1 MCAMIAVEVHAR
13 RTSGSGKTEQEGH
26 GGGHRVRFG
35 DSAKYS
41 TRSKRRDNPN
51 AVKVQ
56 GQGAHERLAFSLR
69 PVKRGRPPRL
79 DTTTPIPIRSE
90 ESEQPRGAIFL
101 ALPLRAS
108 SHSFLGWTGARARA
122 GLGARQYRLTLHS
135 GRAWG
140 GWEAG
145 GSCRRTF
152 QVGEQVG
159 TDVRA
164 QVSGAAAGKVYR
176 AGRFG
181 RQYAVRP
188 LEASA

>member
-1 MCAMIAVEVHAR
+1 MTGCAKIVVEVHAR

-41 TRSKRRDNPN
+41 TRSRRRDNPN

-56 GQGAHERLAFSLR
+56 GQAAHERLSFSLR

-101 ALPLRAS
+101 VLPLRAS

-122 GLGARQYRLTLHS
+122 GLGADSNRLTLHS

-140 GWEAG
+140 EWEAG
-145 GSCRRTF
+145 GSCIWRLH
-152 QVGEQVG
+152 EE
-159 TDVRA
+159 A
-164 QVSGAAAGKVYR
+164 EGAARGGPAAQAGAPAAASVVE
-176 AGRFG
+176 A
-181 RQYAVRP
+181 RQHR
-188 LEASA
+188 LEQGVHA

>member
-1 MCAMIAVEVHAR
+1 MASILVVEAHVR

-41 TRSKRRDNPN
+41 TRSKRRDNPK

-56 GQGAHERLAFSLR
+56 GQAAHKRLSFSLR

-90 ESEQPRGAIFL
+90 VRSAFL
-101 ALPLRAS
+101 CIP
-108 SHSFLGWTGARARA
+108 SFRARLDA
-122 GLGARQYRLTLHS
+122 GLGAGLAAGSNRLTLHS

-140 GWEAG
+140 EWEAG
-145 GSCRRTF
+145 GSCIWRP
-152 QVGEQVG
+152 QMSG
-159 TDVRA
+159 
-164 QVSGAAAGKVYR
+164 QVSTGVSGWVSGLPGFSHR
-176 AGRFG
+176 AVNRL
-181 RQYAVRP
+181 RKYAVRSS
-188 LEASA
+188 EASR